1 MVIPKDS
8 QIRMTVKDLK
18 LQAKSYGV
26 STDTLTLKS
35 YTDKTRMHA
44 IDQISLGLTIYS
56 CVDGTYPNKV
66 E

>member
-1 MVIPKDS
+1 
-8 QIRMTVKDLK
+8 MTVKDFK

-26 STDTLTLKS
+26 STDTFTVKS

-44 IDQISLGLTIYS
+44 IDQISSGLTIYS
-56 CVDGTYPNKV
+56 CEDGTYPNKV